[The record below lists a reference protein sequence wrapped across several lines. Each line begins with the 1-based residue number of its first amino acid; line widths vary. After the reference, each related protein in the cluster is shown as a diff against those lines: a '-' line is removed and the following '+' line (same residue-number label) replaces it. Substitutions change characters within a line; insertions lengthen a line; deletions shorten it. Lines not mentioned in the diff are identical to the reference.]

1 MVSKIKDI
9 GKKLPKARSATKAEI
24 ARKLAAGLPIAS
36 MKDGEMVVEQL
47 VEVAAPQFVAKPV
60 PASSIAVTTVK
71 PALRVARVGTGT
83 GTISAKP
90 GRKSASAV

>member
-36 MKDGEMVVEQL
+36 IKDGEMVVEQL
-47 VEVAAPQFVAKPV
+47 VEVEAPQFVAKPV

-71 PALRVARVGTGT
+71 PALRVARVGSA
-83 GTISAKP
+83 SAKP